1 MDDATIDQSDT
12 HSAHS
17 VTLQKMMAEQ
27 VQLDIFYPS
36 HHKCKPGIKSR

>member
-1 MDDATIDQSDT
+1 MDDTPIEPPET

-27 VQLDIFYPS
+27 LQPDIFDPL
-36 HHKCKPGIKSR
+36 HHKLKPGI